1 MCYVTGWYRGEK
13 RAMKFLSREFGRNR
27 LTTQATATSAWW
39 ILPNVAL
46 ARMCLKSFIQTFLLP
61 LPQYHTAPSCLFP
74 LPRRGISHLQET
86 AASQTARKIL
96 EIQIM
101 FSQMRRGEKA
111 IPNQKDVND
120 LIRDLGLTKSN
131 AELLIS
137 RLKQ

>member
-13 RAMKFLSREFGRNR
+13 RAMKFVSREFGGNR

-39 ILPNVAL
+39 ILPSVAL
-46 ARMCLKSFIQTFLLP
+46 ARIRLKSFIQTFFLP
-61 LPQYHTAPSCLFP
+61 WPKYQTASSCLFP

-96 EIQIM
+96 EIPIT

-111 IPNQKDVND
+111 ILP
-120 LIRDLGLTKSN
+120 
-131 AELLIS
+131 
-137 RLKQ
+137 